1 MDGLELASTASAG
14 SPTIGVGT
22 PLLAKRL
29 DIDGDIA
36 GLVDAAS
43 GLEADIAAEATSA
56 KTSAPADPWAKD
68 GIFVRLSKKR
78 KAKLQEIARKLGCE
92 DNPHQAI
99 VAHIEAGSGD
109 EGSALD
115 GAMTAEPFQA
125 EVGRRFDEVVK
136 TVGAMED
143 RVAFLIERLG
153 DALSPLTEIAQPPEP
168 KTESL
173 PAWLSRIQ
181 AERGSTI
188 AKLALARAKWIAT
201 HAGQSGRLAIDFEME
216 LLNMDGQP
224 ARPVPVGRVRIDG
237 ANPAWRFTSEV
248 HASNGQH
255 IVLTCQPTALGRW
268 TINAFFS
275 KPDGALGEKFAELSI

>member
-1 MDGLELASTASAG
+1 MDGLELASTAATDSPAIAG
-14 SPTIGVGT
+14 RPSS
-22 PLLAKRL
+22 LAEHI
-29 DIDGDIA
+29 DIDGEIA
-36 GLVDAAS
+36 GLVGAAS
-43 GLEADIAAEATSA
+43 KLEADIAADPTPA
-56 KTSAPADPWAKD
+56 KASAPADPWAKD

-78 KAKLQEIARKLGCE
+78 KAKLQEIAKRLGCD

-99 VAHIEAGSGD
+99 VAHIEGGAD
-109 EGSALD
+109 AEDAALE
-115 GAMTAEPFQA
+115 EPAQPGMFQV

-153 DALSPLTEIAQPPEP
+153 DALSPLTDIAQPPEP
-168 KTESL
+168 KAESL

-181 AERGSTI
+181 AERGAAIT
-188 AKLALARAKWIAT
+188 KLALARAKWIAT
-201 HAGQSGRLAIDFEME
+201 HAGQSGRLAMDFEME
-216 LLNMDGQP
+216 LLNIDGQP

-255 IVLTCQPTALGRW
+255 IVLTCQPTSLGRW
-268 TINAFFS
+268 NITAFYS
-275 KPDGALGEKFAELSI
+275 APDGRLGDKFATFAW

>member
-1 MDGLELASTASAG
+1 MDGLELASTAATNSHSIAARAP
-14 SPTIGVGT
+14 S
-22 PLLAKRL
+22 LAERL
-29 DIDGDIA
+29 DIDGDI
-36 GLVDAAS
+36 DASMTAPTD
-43 GLEADIAAEATSA
+43 LEGDIAAEAA
-56 KTSAPADPWAKD
+56 PPKTTADPWAKD

-78 KAKLQEIARKLGCE
+78 KAKLQEIAKKLGCE

-99 VAHIEAGSGD
+99 VAHIEGAADDGSP
-109 EGSALD
+109 ALVEAPQS
-115 GAMTAEPFQA
+115 GEFQV

-153 DALSPLTEIAQPPEP
+153 DALAPLTDLAQPPEP
-168 KTESL
+168 KAESL

-181 AERGSTI
+181 AERGSAIT
-188 AKLALARAKWIAT
+188 KLALARAKWIAT
-201 HAGQSGRLAIDFEME
+201 HAGQSGRLAMDFEME
-216 LLNMDGQP
+216 LLNIDGQP

-248 HASNGQH
+248 HASNGQR

-268 TINAFFS
+268 AINAFRS
-275 KPDGALGEKFAELSI
+275 KPDGVLGEKFAELQI

>member
-1 MDGLELASTASAG
+1 MDGLELASNTAIGNSTIAG
-14 SPTIGVGT
+14 GAM
-22 PLLAKRL
+22 PLAAQLHL
-29 DIDGDIA
+29 ETDLEGDIA
-36 GLVDAAS
+36 ANVAP
-43 GLEADIAAEATSA
+43 A
-56 KTSAPADPWAKD
+56 KTTADPWAKD

-78 KAKLQEIARKLGCE
+78 KAKLQEIAKKLGCE
-92 DNPHQAI
+92 NNPHQAI
-99 VAHIEAGSGD
+99 VAHIESSTD
-109 EGSALD
+109 EEQPALEE
-115 GAMTAEPFQA
+115 TAAFGPFQA

-153 DALSPLTEIAQPPEP
+153 DALSPLTDIAQPPEP
-168 KTESL
+168 KAESL

-181 AERGSTI
+181 AERGSAIT
-188 AKLALARAKWIAT
+188 KLALARAKWITT
-201 HAGQSGRLAIDFEME
+201 HAGHSGRLAMDFEME
-216 LLNMDGQP
+216 LLNVDGQP

-248 HASNGQH
+248 HGSNGQR

>member
-1 MDGLELASTASAG
+1 MDGLELASNTAIGNSADAG
-14 SPTIGVGT
+14 GAL
-22 PLLAKRL
+22 PLAAQLHL
-29 DIDGDIA
+29 DTDIDASVDVPAGLEGDIA
-36 GLVDAAS
+36 V
-43 GLEADIAAEATSA
+43 EA
-56 KTSAPADPWAKD
+56 APAKATPDPWAKD

-78 KAKLQEIARKLGCE
+78 KAKLQEIAKKLGCE

-99 VAHIEAGSGD
+99 VAHIEGGDDDGSP
-109 EGSALD
+109 ALEEAPLP
-115 GAMTAEPFQA
+115 GEFQV

-153 DALSPLTEIAQPPEP
+153 DALSPLTDIAQPPEP
-168 KTESL
+168 KPESL

-181 AERGSTI
+181 AERGSAIT
-188 AKLALARAKWIAT
+188 KLALARAKWIAT
-201 HAGQSGRLAIDFEME
+201 HAGQSGRLAMDFEME
-216 LLNMDGQP
+216 LLNIDGQP

-248 HASNGQH
+248 HASNGQR

-268 TINAFFS
+268 AIGAFFS
-275 KPDGALGEKFAELSI
+275 NPDGALGEKFAELSI

>member
-1 MDGLELASTASAG
+1 MDGLELASTTATDSPAISAG
-14 SPTIGVGT
+14 ARA
-22 PLLAKRL
+22 LAERL

-36 GLVDAAS
+36 GLVGAAS
-43 GLEADIAAEATSA
+43 NLEADVAAESKAA
-56 KTSAPADPWAKD
+56 KASTPVDPWAKD

-78 KAKLQEIARKLGCE
+78 KAKLQEIAKRLGCE

-99 VAHIEAGSGD
+99 VAHIEGGAD
-109 EGSALD
+109 AEDAALE
-115 GAMTAEPFQA
+115 EPAQPGEFQV

-153 DALSPLTEIAQPPEP
+153 NALSPLTDIAQPPEP
-168 KTESL
+168 KAESL

-181 AERGSTI
+181 AERGSAIT
-188 AKLALARAKWIAT
+188 KLALARAKWIAT
-201 HAGQSGRLAIDFEME
+201 HAGQSGRLAMDFEME
-216 LLNMDGQP
+216 LLNVDGQP

-237 ANPAWRFTSEV
+237 AIPAWRFTSEV
-248 HASNGQH
+248 HASNRQH

-268 TINAFFS
+268 TITAFHS
-275 KPDGALGEKFAELSI
+275 KSDGALGEKFAELSI